1 MDVSWAARLSTL
13 HLTRR
18 ERMVGATTIAAVIV
32 FGGLLLD
39 LPSVKRVK
47 ALDAERIALGGQV
60 TGLQQDLGQ
69 LAGKRREVEEDAAR
83 FVAPPSDP
91 RISALMRDITGIE
104 GRQDVE
110 FVAVRPAP
118 STGNTSA
125 VTVEMNAPLRVLGPY
140 WEALARSRW
149 MLLVEDVRLA
159 RNPERVPSV
168 SVRFTVSTPFV
179 VRGLVT
185 AESGKP
191 EAR

>member
-13 HLTRR
+13 RLTRR
-18 ERMVGATTIAAVIV
+18 ERLVGATTIAAVIV

-47 ALDAERIALGGQV
+47 ALEAERIALAGQV
-60 TGLQQDLGQ
+60 TGLQQDLDQ
-69 LAGKRREVEEDAAR
+69 LAAKRQEAEEQAAR
-83 FVAPPSDP
+83 FLAPPSDP
-91 RISALMRDITGIE
+91 RISALMREITGIE

-118 STGNTSA
+118 STENASA

-140 WEALARSRW
+140 WDALARSRW
-149 MLLVEDVRLA
+149 TLMIEDVRLA
-159 RNPERVPSV
+159 RNPEKVPSV
-168 SVRFTVSTPFV
+168 SIRFTVSTPFV
-179 VRGLVT
+179 VRGLAT